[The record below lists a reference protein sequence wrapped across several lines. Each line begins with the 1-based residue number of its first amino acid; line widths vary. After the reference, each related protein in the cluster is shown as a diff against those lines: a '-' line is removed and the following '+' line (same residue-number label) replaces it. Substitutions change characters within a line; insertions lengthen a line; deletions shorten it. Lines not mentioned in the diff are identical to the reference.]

1 MMPTMTG
8 KNLPR
13 EWGMMDT
20 RVLAISVIMPVPVM
34 MPQKAPAAKSTEHI
48 MMALLALASTRA
60 LVSATLG

>member
-1 MMPTMTG
+1 
-8 KNLPR
+8 
-13 EWGMMDT
+13 MMDT